1 MPTTYT
7 TKQAASKLQKSP
19 NTLRNWSE
27 QYGQFL
33 SDSAR
38 PGHQPE
44 RLFAELDIT
53 KLTYVKRLRTEGMK
67 EPQIIERMK
76 ETTFN
81 DIEVLEPATEALQ
94 TATNDG
100 SALDAS
106 KLQANSVQSS
116 VAAQEAPQA
125 STALIVALHDTI
137 DTLQRRVGALEQRR
151 EPSFVVG
158 LGLGAVGMGILFLLL
173 IGLAVLYGVGR

>member
-1 MPTTYT
+1 MPTTYS

-44 RLFAELDIT
+44 RLFTELDIT
-53 KLTYVKRLRTEGMK
+53 KLRYVSLLRTEGMK
-67 EPQIIERMK
+67 EQQIIERMR
-76 ETTFN
+76 ETTFK
-81 DIEVLEPATEALQ
+81 DVEVLEPATEALQ
-94 TATNDG
+94 MATNDS
-100 SALDAS
+100 SALDAR

-125 STALIVALHDTI
+125 STALVMALHDTI
-137 DTLQRRVGALEQRR
+137 DTLQRRVVVLERRR
-151 EPSFVVG
+151 EPSYVTGIGIGFIAALLFVLVI
-158 LGLGAVGMGILFLLL
+158 V
-173 IGLAVLYGVGR
+173 GLAVLYGGFR